1 MKASQMIHTA
11 TRITPMIYAYTTPGY
26 PKNDG
31 WTKIGYTEQGVKK
44 RVEQQTHTAGLD
56 YEILWSD
63 FARYKDDSGEF
74 FKDYDFHHFLEMNKK
89 IPRRK
94 GTEWF
99 QISGWDSQRD
109 FFEFASR
116 RYLTKA
122 KEGMTYT
129 LRREQAE
136 AVARAKVYFEKG
148 GKEFLWNAKP
158 RFGKTLAAY
167 DLVRK
172 MQAQNVLI
180 VTNRPSIANSWLED
194 FRKFIAWQ
202 EPILFVSETDALKGK
217 AGVLSHEEYVNA
229 CLNEDKAY
237 RMVAFESLQ
246 GLKGSAY
253 FAKDGIDKLKWI
265 ADLSFDLVIVD
276 ESQEGVDTKKTD
288 WAFGKMKKAH
298 TLYLS
303 GTPFKQLARGDFAED
318 QVYNWS
324 YADEQEA
331 KASWTGD
338 GYNPYEDLPK
348 LTMLTYQMSPM
359 IMEKI
364 TQGADMSDE
373 GKTDYAF
380 DLNEF
385 FAVNESGQFVHKEEV
400 RKFLVQLRTGAK
412 YPFSTPELR
421 KELAHTMWYLNRV
434 AAARALRKLLKEDPV
449 FKDYEVIM
457 AVGDG
462 RQDEEDE
469 TNDKA
474 YERVKQAIKTHD
486 KTITLTVGQLTVGV
500 TVKEWSAV
508 LMLCNLE
515 SPSSYMQAA
524 FRAQNPCRFQ
534 DEGGKMYRKENAYVF
549 DFDPAR
555 TLIIFDQ
562 FANDLLS
569 DTAGG
574 SGTADDRRQNIK
586 RLLNFFPVIGEDS
599 DGEMVE
605 LDAAKVLSIPRKL
618 KSTEVVRRGFLSNFL
633 FQNISNVFGA
643 PAAVKEI
650 IEKLPTAQEEQ
661 KKKDDG
667 AKDLGSEDKPFDEEG
682 NRDVESIVIGKTPD
696 IFGDKIYEKLADDVE
711 KPLQDVAQHTLE
723 TGNPVEEL
731 TRKIDTATDAVADTL
746 ISDLVPKVVATY
758 GATKA
763 RQKRMENDIRSDVK
777 GKVEEKKDQFIQ
789 GANLA
794 KLDMDRKVKEAEGD
808 AKKIAEAHDSYGEVM
823 DGLINQLKTG
833 IQETV
838 QKTIQEKPKELIR
851 QMEEHK
857 AAEEK
862 KSIETSIR
870 DHLRGFS
877 RAIPSFLMAYGDR
890 KLTLANLDDYTE
902 DEVFYEVTNITEE
915 EFRFLRDGGD
925 RLNPETGKVEHF
937 KGHLFDETV
946 FNDAVQEFLNKK
958 EALANYFDES
968 QEEDIFDYIPP
979 QQTNQIFT
987 PRWVVEKMVDE
998 LEEENPGCF
1007 DDPKA
1012 TFADLYMKS
1021 GLYITEIVKRL
1032 YRSEKMK
1039 KLYPDSEERI
1049 RHILA
1054 NQVYGMAP
1062 TRIIYLIAT
1071 NYIMGFDE
1079 RFKENNPHFVQE
1091 DAAEA
1096 AKNGCLAERVNAHF
1110 GV

>member
-1 MKASQMIHTA
+1 MKAAQMIHTA

-74 FKDYDFHHFLEMNKK
+74 FKDYDFHHFLETNKK

-364 TQGADMSDE
+364 TQGADMSEE

-474 YERVKQAIKTHD
+474 
-486 KTITLTVGQLTVGV
+486 
-500 TVKEWSAV
+500 
-508 LMLCNLE
+508 
-515 SPSSYMQAA
+515 
-524 FRAQNPCRFQ
+524 
-534 DEGGKMYRKENAYVF
+534 
-549 DFDPAR
+549 
-555 TLIIFDQ
+555 
-562 FANDLLS
+562 
-569 DTAGG
+569 
-574 SGTADDRRQNIK
+574 
-586 RLLNFFPVIGEDS
+586 
-599 DGEMVE
+599 
-605 LDAAKVLSIPRKL
+605 
-618 KSTEVVRRGFLSNFL
+618 
-633 FQNISNVFGA
+633 
-643 PAAVKEI
+643 
-650 IEKLPTAQEEQ
+650 
-661 KKKDDG
+661 
-667 AKDLGSEDKPFDEEG
+667 
-682 NRDVESIVIGKTPD
+682 
-696 IFGDKIYEKLADDVE
+696 
-711 KPLQDVAQHTLE
+711 
-723 TGNPVEEL
+723 
-731 TRKIDTATDAVADTL
+731 
-746 ISDLVPKVVATY
+746 
-758 GATKA
+758 
-763 RQKRMENDIRSDVK
+763 
-777 GKVEEKKDQFIQ
+777 
-789 GANLA
+789 
-794 KLDMDRKVKEAEGD
+794 
-808 AKKIAEAHDSYGEVM
+808 
-823 DGLINQLKTG
+823 
-833 IQETV
+833 
-838 QKTIQEKPKELIR
+838 
-851 QMEEHK
+851 
-857 AAEEK
+857 
-862 KSIETSIR
+862 
-870 DHLRGFS
+870 
-877 RAIPSFLMAYGDR
+877 
-890 KLTLANLDDYTE
+890 
-902 DEVFYEVTNITEE
+902 
-915 EFRFLRDGGD
+915 
-925 RLNPETGKVEHF
+925 
-937 KGHLFDETV
+937 
-946 FNDAVQEFLNKK
+946 
-958 EALANYFDES
+958 
-968 QEEDIFDYIPP
+968 
-979 QQTNQIFT
+979 
-987 PRWVVEKMVDE
+987 
-998 LEEENPGCF
+998 
-1007 DDPKA
+1007 
-1012 TFADLYMKS
+1012 
-1021 GLYITEIVKRL
+1021 
-1032 YRSEKMK
+1032 
-1039 KLYPDSEERI
+1039 
-1049 RHILA
+1049 
-1054 NQVYGMAP
+1054 
-1062 TRIIYLIAT
+1062 
-1071 NYIMGFDE
+1071 
-1079 RFKENNPHFVQE
+1079 
-1091 DAAEA
+1091 
-1096 AKNGCLAERVNAHF
+1096 
-1110 GV
+1110 